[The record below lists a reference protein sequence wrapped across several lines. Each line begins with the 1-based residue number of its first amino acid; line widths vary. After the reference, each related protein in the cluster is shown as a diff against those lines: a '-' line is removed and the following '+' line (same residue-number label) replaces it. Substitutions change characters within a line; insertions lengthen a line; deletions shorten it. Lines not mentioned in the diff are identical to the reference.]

1 MRIAAV
7 AWWWRVL
14 TGRPHLRRA
23 GMFLERMNGKSVSK
37 VIGSADFCDVQYI
50 RDMLFEVFTALDA
63 AQRAFG

>member
-1 MRIAAV
+1 
-7 AWWWRVL
+7 
-14 TGRPHLRRA
+14 
-23 GMFLERMNGKSVSK
+23 MFLERMNGKSVSK